1 MKNKIKE
8 YTEQAKTVWTNFVE
22 LVEAVSLL
30 TVSIFSGYMAYYH
43 YHLDSIH
50 TVLLLAASVIILLIG
65 MKYTINHFKKGQTMV
80 KVRRKRGEPTGK
92 NRDFTKPNVEYR
104 MNRKEP
110 APFKGH
116 AVNPPKQS
124 DWRRDGLTN
133 NERVKMQR
141 AARKGQA

>member
-65 MKYTINHFKKGQTMV
+65 MKYALNHFKKG
-80 KVRRKRGEPTGK
+80 
-92 NRDFTKPNVEYR
+92 
-104 MNRKEP
+104 
-110 APFKGH
+110 
-116 AVNPPKQS
+116 
-124 DWRRDGLTN
+124 
-133 NERVKMQR
+133 
-141 AARKGQA
+141 